1 PISLLSV
8 LLWIQILTVA
18 AVEARSRQKQMR
30 PVLREPTYARCRG
43 MAATL
48 PRTLGE
54 LQLYRILQRANL
66 LCYYDAFIQQG
77 GDDVQQLCEAGEDEF
92 LEIMALVG
100 MASKPLHVRRLQKSL
115 RDWVTNPALFNQPLT
130 SLPVC
135 SIPVYKLP
143 EGSPTLLPGNGAR
156 GDTQVKVP
164 KCLAAACVD
173 PGKGESGN
181 GNSSATVSPLQSG
194 SEPRFWASHGTES
207 EHSLSPAELG
217 SPSSP
222 RDGLEA
228 LDAAAV
234 QSVAECVERISQT
247 LPKSD
252 PGEVKEQLKGN
263 KKLAKMI
270 SHIFDM
276 SDKDPHREEEIRKY
290 SAIYGRFD
298 SKRKDGK
305 HLTLH
310 ELTVNEAAAQLCMKE
325 VALLTRRDELFGLAR
340 QVSREVTY
348 KYTYRTSKSRC
359 GDRDEPSPKRIK
371 TELSIHGSLVTHLII
386 VQSLDLLETSNIPHQ
401 CLWAGLVSQEEQEG
415 CFDLQEALQAIHM
428 RQETLK
434 EQLAHARSKG
444 EETVG
449 RNIQVQLERL
459 LAKQM
464 EILHDAA
471 TQDRLQAL
479 EWRVPPG
486 PYKHSTER
494 QNSNGLSADKNAD
507 QQELQSGR
515 MGSAEKERVR
525 EREREAVAE
534 RERPLNLRVTSQRL
548 SAPDGDTP
556 LGKQLANELKR
567 HHHHANAES
576 KTSSATEN
584 GGDSSSRALNLS
596 EKKTI
601 KSEPEDS
608 R

>member
-1 PISLLSV
+1 MQQPPTPSSRPRQDLRHAAAWDVPKADRVINKNSWLDTWKRNTRKSLGG
-8 LLWIQILTVA
+8 
-18 AVEARSRQKQMR
+18 EHQKK
-30 PVLREPTYARCRG
+30 G

-100 MASKPLHVRRLQKSL
+100 MASKPLHVRRLQKAL

-143 EGSPTLLPGNGAR
+143 EGSPTLLSSYERGGNSTR
-156 GDTQVKVP
+156 EPHVKVP
-164 KCLAAACVD
+164 KCIAAACVD
-173 PGKGESGN
+173 PCKAEAA
-181 GNSSATVSPLQSG
+181 SANVAGGSPLQSG
-194 SEPRFWASHGTES
+194 NEPRFWAGHGTES
-207 EHSLSPAELG
+207 EQSLSPADLG

-222 RDGLEA
+222 RDGMEA

-234 QSVAECVERISQT
+234 QSVAECVDRMAQA
-247 LPKSD
+247 LPKND
-252 PGEVKEQLKGN
+252 LAEVKEQLKGN

-276 SDKDPHREEEIRKY
+276 SEEDPHREEEIRKY

-310 ELTVNEAAAQLCMKE
+310 ELTVNEAAAQLCMKDM
-325 VALLTRRDELFGLAR
+325 ALLARRDELFSLAR
-340 QVSREVTY
+340 QISREVTY

-371 TELSIHGSLVTHLII
+371 TE
-386 VQSLDLLETSNIPHQ
+386 
-401 CLWAGLVSQEEQEG
+401 EG
-415 CFDLQEALQAIHM
+415 FFDLQEALQAIHM
-428 RQETLK
+428 RQETLR
-434 EQLAHARSKG
+434 EQLAHAKSKG
-444 EETVG
+444 EENVG

-464 EILHDAA
+464 EILHDASA
-471 TQDRLQAL
+471 QERLQAL
-479 EWRVPPG
+479 DWRIPSG
-486 PYKHSTER
+486 ALRNSTDK
-494 QNSNGLSADKNAD
+494 QGTNGI
-507 QQELQSGR
+507 
-515 MGSAEKERVR
+515 SAEPPSEHH
-525 EREREAVAE
+525 A
-534 RERPLNLRVTSQRL
+534 ERPLNLRVPGQRHGA
-548 SAPDGDTP
+548 SETDTP
-556 LGKQLANELKR
+556 LGKQLASELKR
-567 HHHHANAES
+567 RHSTGEGKN
-576 KTSSATEN
+576 TSTEN
-584 GGDSSSRALNLS
+584 GTGTDFSHNVLNLS
-596 EKKTI
+596 DKKTI
-601 KSEPEDS
+601 KMEPEDS

>member
-1 PISLLSV
+1 
-8 LLWIQILTVA
+8 
-18 AVEARSRQKQMR
+18 
-30 PVLREPTYARCRG
+30 

-100 MASKPLHVRRLQKSL
+100 MASKPLHVRRLQKAL

-143 EGSPTLLPGNGAR
+143 EGSPTLLPGNGTR
-156 GDTQVKVP
+156 GETQSVKVP

-173 PGKGESGN
+173 PAKGEAGN
-181 GNSSATVSPLQSG
+181 GSSSATVSPLQSS

-228 LDAAAV
+228 LDVAAV
-234 QSVAECVERISQT
+234 QSVAECVERIAQT
-247 LPKSD
+247 LHKSD
-252 PGEVKEQLKGN
+252 PGEVKELLKGN

-276 SDKDPHREEEIRKY
+276 SEEDPHREEEIRKY

-371 TELSIHGSLVTHLII
+371 TE
-386 VQSLDLLETSNIPHQ
+386 
-401 CLWAGLVSQEEQEG
+401 EG

-486 PYKHSTER
+486 PYKRSGDR
-494 QNSNGLSADKNAD
+494 QNSNGVTDK
-507 QQELQSGR
+507 
-515 MGSAEKERVR
+515 SAEQG
-525 EREREAVAE
+525 
-534 RERPLNLRVTSQRL
+534 ERPLNLRMTGQRTSA
-548 SAPDGDTP
+548 SEGETP

-567 HHHHANAES
+567 HHQANTES
-576 KTSSATEN
+576 KTSGATEN
-584 GGDSSSRALNLS
+584 GKDASLRALNLS
-596 EKKTI
+596 EKKVI

>member
-1 PISLLSV
+1 
-8 LLWIQILTVA
+8 
-18 AVEARSRQKQMR
+18 
-30 PVLREPTYARCRG
+30 

-100 MASKPLHVRRLQKSL
+100 MASKPLHVRRLQKAL
-115 RDWVTNPALFNQPLT
+115 RDWVTNPTLFNQPLT

-156 GDTQVKVP
+156 GETQSVKVP

-173 PGKGESGN
+173 PGKGEAGN
-181 GNSSATVSPLQSG
+181 GSSSATVSPLQSG

-234 QSVAECVERISQT
+234 QSVAECVERIAQT

-276 SDKDPHREEEIRKY
+276 SEEDPRREEEIRKY

-310 ELTVNEAAAQLCMKE
+310 EVLMTK
-325 VALLTRRDELFGLAR
+325 R
-340 QVSREVTY
+340 
-348 KYTYRTSKSRC
+348 
-359 GDRDEPSPKRIK
+359 PSPLWVLLVFERI
-371 TELSIHGSLVTHLII
+371 I
-386 VQSLDLLETSNIPHQ
+386 LLLYI
-401 CLWAGLVSQEEQEG
+401 
-415 CFDLQEALQAIHM
+415 
-428 RQETLK
+428 
-434 EQLAHARSKG
+434 
-444 EETVG
+444 
-449 RNIQVQLERL
+449 
-459 LAKQM
+459 
-464 EILHDAA
+464 
-471 TQDRLQAL
+471 
-479 EWRVPPG
+479 
-486 PYKHSTER
+486 
-494 QNSNGLSADKNAD
+494 
-507 QQELQSGR
+507 
-515 MGSAEKERVR
+515 
-525 EREREAVAE
+525 
-534 RERPLNLRVTSQRL
+534 
-548 SAPDGDTP
+548 
-556 LGKQLANELKR
+556 
-567 HHHHANAES
+567 
-576 KTSSATEN
+576 EN
-584 GGDSSSRALNLS
+584 GHFYCHHILQ
-596 EKKTI
+596 
-601 KSEPEDS
+601 
-608 R
+608 